1 MWKMERNTNNILD
14 IHTHK
19 AEPVSAGKA
28 IINRKLA
35 TDALC
40 EGYFYSAGIHPWDLT
55 EFDTERR
62 LECLREQLAEKQLVA
77 VGEAGLDKL
86 AAAPMQL
93 QVAVFK
99 EQVELSEKYEL
110 PLIIHCVKA
119 MDELLAL
126 RKERAPKQPW
136 IWHGFRGKPEQA
148 KQLLQKGFYLSFGMH
163 YSSEAMNV
171 VPDSRLFL
179 ETDDSP
185 VDIEDVLRD
194 AVSSEAPLLQ
204 RYVIRRV
211 LEQLAG
217 KRKDLTREHL
227 ESVRELFEKQVGK
240 SVCLPYG
247 ITAVR
252 GYETLR
258 LEKQGVH
265 LKEERKRKSGEEV
278 PIPVPAGWKEEKS
291 LAFAENPVTI
301 VKKTSVFPERI
312 EEKKYTKCFDCDKIK
327 DGLVLRTRRSG
338 DYLRVTAK
346 GGKKKLKDYMIDAK
360 IPKEERDSILLLA
373 DGPEIWWV
381 VGYRRGESG
390 RVGEDT
396 KAVLQIQIGVGKEE
410 NR

>member
-110 PLIIHCVKA
+110 PLIIHCVKV

-194 AVSSEAPLLQ
+194 AA
-204 RYVIRRV
+204 
-211 LEQLAG
+211 
-217 KRKDLTREHL
+217 K
-227 ESVRELFEKQVGK
+227 
-240 SVCLPYG
+240 
-247 ITAVR
+247 VR
-252 GYETLR
+252 GVEVETL
-258 LEKQGVH
+258 QAIV
-265 LKEERKRKSGEEV
+265 RK
-278 PIPVPAGWKEEKS
+278 
-291 LAFAENPVTI
+291 N
-301 VKKTSVFPERI
+301 
-312 EEKKYTKCFDCDKIK
+312 
-327 DGLVLRTRRSG
+327 
-338 DYLRVTAK
+338 
-346 GGKKKLKDYMIDAK
+346 
-360 IPKEERDSILLLA
+360 
-373 DGPEIWWV
+373 
-381 VGYRRGESG
+381 
-390 RVGEDT
+390 
-396 KAVLQIQIGVGKEE
+396 IQDIFF
-410 NR
+410 RA